1 MSHRSILSVQL
12 APGEKN
18 RWQAYCQDRNLTP
31 SAAIRQIV
39 AQLLAKQARPTG
51 PVAQHDEMPDPT
63 RARLELRLSDSELQ
77 AVREIARTT
86 GESPNRWVASLVRA
100 YITRKPQ
107 LGMHELAVI
116 AESNARLL
124 AMGRNLNQIARALNS
139 GERAIAPDL
148 VPTELTA
155 DITAHVGAVSKAIR
169 ANLERWSVTWP

>member
-12 APGEKN
+12 PSDEKT
-18 RWQAYCQDRNLTP
+18 RWKDYCRVRNLTP

-39 AQLLAKQARPTG
+39 AQLLAKQGPTASG
-51 PVAQHDEMPDPT
+51 AQSDEMPDHT
-63 RARLELRLSDSELQ
+63 RARLELRLSDSERD
-77 AVREIARTT
+77 AVREIARAM

-107 LGMHELAVI
+107 LGMHELAAI

-124 AMGRNLNQIARALNS
+124 AIGRNLNQIARSLNS
-139 GERAIAPDL
+139 GERSIATDL
-148 VPTELTA
+148 VPTELAA
-155 DITAHVGAVSKAIR
+155 DIAAHVEAVSKVIR